1 MSSGFIA
8 RYSLSTRPIYFWL
21 VLSLV
26 GLVAF
31 ALFNGQVSISFFD
44 VTQMIQALFRQQSL
58 SEELLL
64 KQSVFFQL
72 RLPRVLL
79 ALFSGVSMACA
90 GVVFQASLRNA
101 LVSPEILG
109 VSAGCSLGALFAL
122 VLGFS
127 ASLVWM
133 APFAF
138 GGGMAAVLVVLF
150 ASNRLKGE
158 GTLNMILIGL
168 VLTSLLNALVLILKY
183 AFDPYQK
190 LPSVLFWMLGSFNQ
204 AGWSGVIWVGLASL
218 FAFVGMMLLRYRL
231 NLISIGDV
239 ESLAMGFSAK
249 KIRYWMLLVASGIV
263 AVVVAGCGQIGWIA
277 LMVPHFA
284 RALVGPNHLRM
295 APVAALIGAVLML
308 GADLLSYGF
317 TTTELP
323 LSAVTALVGAPA
335 FAWLLFRLR
344 GAGWE

>member
-1 MSSGFIA
+1 MS
-8 RYSLSTRPIYFWL
+8 LL
-21 VLSLV
+21 VLSYL
-26 GLVAF
+26 
-31 ALFNGQVSISFFD
+31 ALFNGQVSISFD
-44 VTQMIQALFRQQSL
+44 DIVQMIQAFFRQQSL
-58 SEELLL
+58 PDELLL
-64 KQSVFFQL
+64 KQSVLFQL

-79 ALFSGVSMACA
+79 ALFSGVGMACA

-109 VSAGCSLGALFAL
+109 VSAGCSLGALVAL

-138 GGGMAAVLVVLF
+138 IGGMVAVIIVLF

-204 AGWSGVIWVGLASL
+204 AGWEGVIWIGLASL
-218 FAFVGMMLLRYRL
+218 LAFAGMMLMRYRL

-239 ESLAMGFSAK
+239 ESRAMGFSAK
-249 KIRYWMLLVASGIV
+249 QVRYWALLAASGVV
-263 AVVVAGCGQIGWIA
+263 AVIVAGCGQIGWIA

-295 APVAALIGAVLML
+295 APIAAMIGAVTML

-317 TTTELP
+317 TPTELP

-335 FAWLLFRLR
+335 FAWLLFRQR